1 MFSEERAE
9 RLLRHYG
16 EGHLQDRVHF
26 GAGHE
31 SSGHAILSRHKN
43 VPQNATTPAQCRHTR
58 ASSPRL
64 RAHSRIDAD
73 DPAPGRHATCRSP
86 LAAMVGTLICSARD
100 PSGDSC
106 LT

>member
-43 VPQNATTPAQCRHTR
+43 VPQNATRPAQCRHT
-58 ASSPRL
+58 
-64 RAHSRIDAD
+64 
-73 DPAPGRHATCRSP
+73 
-86 LAAMVGTLICSARD
+86 
-100 PSGDSC
+100 
-106 LT
+106 